1 MPRKAAASLCE
12 YANAPVTPASGIPY
26 AALMQRSDRAD
37 TVGNMRFL
45 VVGISLLALIVLVIP
60 TH

>member
-1 MPRKAAASLCE
+1 MGNP
-12 YANAPVTPASGIPY
+12 PVTPGLGNPY
-26 AALMQRSDRAD
+26 AGLTKRSDRAD

-45 VVGISLLALIVLVIP
+45 VVGISALALIVLVIP